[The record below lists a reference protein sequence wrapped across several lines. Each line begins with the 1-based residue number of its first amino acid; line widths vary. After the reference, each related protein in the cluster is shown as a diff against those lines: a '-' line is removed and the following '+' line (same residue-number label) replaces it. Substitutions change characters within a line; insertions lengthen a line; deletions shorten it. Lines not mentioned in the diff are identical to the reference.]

1 MRNLFLILLVCSL
14 SSCGIFRKVHKS
26 TSMDKIESSSVA
38 KLDSTS
44 ITIDKSL
51 KTVKESID
59 TAVKIPGKVITE
71 ERPLNMDS
79 LINGMTAVK
88 NDLIDV
94 KLILDPLTK
103 VLTTVATIK
112 PQLVPVIL
120 NRQTTTQNDIL
131 NTGTVSKFTEQ
142 KSKEQHKASEVDKL
156 PANSYIFPVVI
167 VGIALSLIIG
177 VYRFYKK

>member
-1 MRNLFLILLVCSL
+1 MRNLFLILVVCSL

-38 KLDSTS
+38 KLDITS

-59 TAVKIPGKVITE
+59 TTVEIPGKIITE

-103 VLTTVATIK
+103 VLRTVATIK
-112 PQLVPVIL
+112 PQLVPVKL
-120 NRQTTTQNDIL
+120 NRETTTQNDIL
-131 NTGTVSKFTEQ
+131 NTGAVSKFTEQ
-142 KSKEQHKASEVDKL
+142 KLKEEHKASEVDKA
-156 PANSYIFPVVI
+156 PQNSFIFSSIIVI
-167 VGIALSLIIG
+167 IAIGLIIG
-177 VYRFYKK
+177 VFRYYRR